1 MCNMETFKNKLNQIE
16 NSNLYPFH
24 MPGHKRRPINL
35 QLASAYVRDIT
46 EIDGFDNLHHPT
58 DFIRQEEEF
67 AAKLFGA
74 DESFYLINGSSCGI
88 LAAIHSISNV
98 PGRLLVARNC
108 HKSVFNALYLT
119 GKEVDYIYPE
129 WDEDY
134 PFNGSACVDQIE
146 KMICRE
152 SYAGIIFTSPTY
164 EGIVSDTEKICDL
177 AHSYHIPVVV
187 DEAHGAH
194 LGIWGGDG
202 FFPKSAIQCGADIV
216 IQSTHKTLPAMTQ
229 TALLHVQGK
238 LIDRIILK
246 HQLTIFQSSSPSY
259 ILMESISDALHFCA
273 ERKHELAEAYTKQ
286 LEDFYD
292 ETASLKNLY
301 LFSNK
306 DTQGSFVYD
315 HDPSKLVI
323 CIRDN
328 VGMTGKELGLL
339 LREKYLLQMEM
350 EEEHY
355 VIAMTSVMDTKEGFQ
370 RLLTA
375 LREIDRELSNQLSD
389 RKSKNGDITRKRP
402 FPYSRTRLTI
412 RDAMNSKSIEYYLK
426 DAKDKI
432 SAEFIYLYPPG
443 IPLIVPGEQITQEVL
458 DYLTEKDDAGLKI
471 QGPAKIDQG
480 IIACVS
486 NE

>member
-1 MCNMETFKNKLNQIE
+1 MKTFENKLDQIE

-24 MPGHKRRPINL
+24 MPGHKRRPINS

-58 DFIRQEEEF
+58 DFIRLEEEF

-88 LAAIHSISNV
+88 LAAIQSISNA

-119 GKEVDYIYPE
+119 GKEADYVYPE
-129 WDEDY
+129 WNETY

-146 KMICRE
+146 KMIRQG
-152 SYAGIIFTSPTY
+152 SYAGVVLTSPTY
-164 EGIVSDTEKICDL
+164 EGIVSDIEKICAL

-229 TALLHVQGK
+229 TALLHVQGD
-238 LIDRIILK
+238 LVDRKVLK
-246 HQLTIFQSSSPSY
+246 HHLTIFQSSSPSY

-273 ERKHELAEAYTKQ
+273 EKKHKLAEAYKKQ
-286 LEDFYD
+286 LEDFYNK
-292 ETASLKNLY
+292 TISLKNLY
-301 LFSNK
+301 LFSNQNMQ
-306 DTQGSFVYD
+306 DSFAYD
-315 HDPSKLVI
+315 FDPGKLVI

-328 VGMTGKELGLL
+328 IDMTGKQLGCLF
-339 LREKYLLQMEM
+339 REKYQLQMEM

-375 LREIDRELSNQLSD
+375 LWETDRELSDKLSD
-389 RKSKNGDITRKRP
+389 RKRENGYITKKRP
-402 FPYSRTRLTI
+402 FPYSGTRLTI
-412 RDAMNSKSIEYYLK
+412 RDAMGSQSREYNLK

-458 DYLTEKDDAGLKI
+458 DYLTEKDDAGLSI

-486 NE
+486 DE

>member
-1 MCNMETFKNKLNQIE
+1 MKTFESKLNQIE

-24 MPGHKRRPINL
+24 MPGHKRRPINS

-58 DFIRQEEEF
+58 DFIRLEEEF

-98 PGRLLVARNC
+98 PSRLLVARNC
-108 HKSVFNALYLT
+108 HKSVFNALYLM

-152 SYAGIIFTSPTY
+152 SYAGIILTSPTY
-164 EGIVSDTEKICDL
+164 EGIVSDIEKICDF

-315 HDPSKLVI
+315 HDPGKLVI

-339 LREKYLLQMEM
+339 LREKYQLQMEM
-350 EEEHY
+350 EEENY

-389 RKSKNGDITRKRP
+389 RKRENGDIIKKRP

-412 RDAMNSKSIEYYLK
+412 RDAMNSKSREYYLK

-458 DYLTEKDDAGLKI
+458 DYLTEKGDAGLKI

-486 NE
+486 DE